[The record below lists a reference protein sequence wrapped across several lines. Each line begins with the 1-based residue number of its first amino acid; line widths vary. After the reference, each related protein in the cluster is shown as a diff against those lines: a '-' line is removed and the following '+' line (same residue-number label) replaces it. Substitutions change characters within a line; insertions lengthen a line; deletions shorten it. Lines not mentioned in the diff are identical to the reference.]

1 MKTKII
7 SICAALVCVLSLN
20 GNVAAQERDFK
31 TALEECF
38 WGLILTSEDQRRP
51 AKTSEDQRG
60 LALGLNVVSGAL
72 GSYAYTSAT
81 ASADTFCAEKTASTA
96 AFINEAYP
104 SLIEDAARGTGEH
117 LVAVLELAGCD
128 AQGQAA
134 AMPLVRTDMAEAL
147 SAPGYD
153 SSEYLNKVVTLYESV
168 NLRAEQACKVG

>member
-1 MKTKII
+1 VKTKII

-38 WGLILTSEDQRRP
+38 WGLIL
-51 AKTSEDQRG
+51 TSEDQRG